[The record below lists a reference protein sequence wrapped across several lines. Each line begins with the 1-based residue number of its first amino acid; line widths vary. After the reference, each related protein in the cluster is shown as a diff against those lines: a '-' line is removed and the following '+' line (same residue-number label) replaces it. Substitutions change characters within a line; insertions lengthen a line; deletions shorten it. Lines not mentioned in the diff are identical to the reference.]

1 LAQDLLEAARGF
13 ANRTKY
19 AAMEL
24 EMARHVLAKFTLL
37 NIRMTQAIYD
47 EQGEGKNRQRR
58 NIFGSIIG
66 TLTGLVTAEE
76 MRAAE
81 EKEAELERKVKTV
94 LTHDLEVEKAMQQ
107 VEKEIA
113 GIYYK
118 GRDMCIRMQCSNS
131 LTQVNNAKNHC
142 TLAHIV

>member
-37 NIRMTQAIYD
+37 NIRMTQAI
-47 EQGEGKNRQRR
+47 EQEEGKTRYVR

-66 TLTGLVTAEE
+66 TLTGLVTSEE

-81 EKEAELERKVKTV
+81 EKESELERKVKTV
-94 LTHDLEVEKAMQQ
+94 LAHDLEVEKAMQQ

-118 GRDMCIRMQCSNS
+118 GRDMCIGVQCR
-131 LTQVNNAKNHC
+131 
-142 TLAHIV
+142 

>member
-37 NIRMTQAIYD
+37 NIRMTQAI
-47 EQGEGKNRQRR
+47 EQEEGKNRYAR

-66 TLTGLVTAEE
+66 TLTGLVTSEE

-81 EKEAELERKVKTV
+81 EKESELERKVKTV
-94 LTHDLEVEKAMQQ
+94 LAHDLEVEKAMQQ

-118 GRDMCIRMQCSNS
+118 GRDMCIGVQCR
-131 LTQVNNAKNHC
+131 
-142 TLAHIV
+142 